1 MVLGSNEQSL
11 PQELQ
16 RLSCQCF
23 GEDNA
28 FVKKWKKE
36 FGCLGQEVAACLI
49 HFKTLC
55 AW

>member
-1 MVLGSNEQSL
+1 MSSL
-11 PQELQ
+11 F
-16 RLSCQCF
+16 RRNSIDCHVQCF
-23 GEDNA
+23 EKDNA